1 MKGERERKKE
11 REKTCS
17 SERGDDGGGPSGP
30 RRDLGASLSLVILPH
45 STSSSQHTSPPATPD
60 PPPSVLPTENVDSRL
75 PVPRSLVDTTS
86 FSWHRQA
93 RQINI

>member
-1 MKGERERKKE
+1 MDLKGDRKKPAAV
-11 REKTCS
+11 
-17 SERGDDGGGPSGP
+17 RGDDGGGPSGP
-30 RRDLGASLSLVILPH
+30 HRDLGASLSLVILRF
-45 STSSSQHTSPPATPD
+45 
-60 PPPSVLPTENVDSRL
+60 PPPPLNTLVPPSAPPLVLPTENVDSRL